1 MNRRLDGSYSA
12 GCSQGGRGLQ
22 AGPRPEHP
30 DWLGSRALTLAI
42 LSRAGGLCS
51 EPCPLPRQRRPH
63 EEPSLPW
70 PFYCPGQALGGR
82 GLALRAASG
91 LEDQVV
97 WLIRKR
103 VCMCVCVHVC
113 VCSWDLPA
121 PVSAQ
126 GWWWWWA
133 CPVSVPLCSR
143 TSCVPPEHGSQAPPS
158 LATPF
163 PLRGPLHF
171 TLGLRLASPLPT
183 FPGAP
188 LWKEGRLWP
197 RACGSLMR
205 LGVRGCGGQPAQGRT
220 LCFKDRKPNLLT
232 QGSLG
237 DRRDLVFPSL
247 RLGVFPL
254 WPSTQPGA
262 NPAQGCSGLS
272 CCLLQQVSQP
282 GPL

>member
-1 MNRRLDGSYSA
+1 MCVFTYVCVPGMCQPLSVPRDGGGGLAQCLFLCAA
-12 GCSQGGRGLQ
+12 GHPACPQST
-22 AGPRPEHP
+22 GPRPH
-30 DWLGSRALTLAI
+30 
-42 LSRAGGLCS
+42 LC
-51 EPCPLPRQRRPH
+51 
-63 EEPSLPW
+63 
-70 PFYCPGQALGGR
+70 
-82 GLALRAASG
+82 
-91 LEDQVV
+91 
-97 WLIRKR
+97 
-103 VCMCVCVHVC
+103 
-113 VCSWDLPA
+113 
-121 PVSAQ
+121 
-126 GWWWWWA
+126 
-133 CPVSVPLCSR
+133 
-143 TSCVPPEHGSQAPPS
+143 

-171 TLGLRLASPLPT
+171 TLGLSLASPLPT

-237 DRRDLVFPSL
+237 DRRDLVSPSL

-262 NPAQGCSGLS
+262 SPAQGCLGLS
-272 CCLLQQVSQP
+272 CCLPQQVSRR